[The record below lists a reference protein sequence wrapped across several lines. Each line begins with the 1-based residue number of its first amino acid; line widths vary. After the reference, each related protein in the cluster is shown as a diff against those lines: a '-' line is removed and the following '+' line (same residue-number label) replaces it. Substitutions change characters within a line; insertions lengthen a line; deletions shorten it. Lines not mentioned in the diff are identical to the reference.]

1 MERGKMKIINTAPMS
16 GKGLKKGLES
26 SVPGLN
32 FFVVDAHRLPEE
44 KLATEIADA
53 DILLGD
59 YTGGT
64 PITRAVI
71 RAARKLKFIQQPSV
85 GYNHID
91 IAACKEFGI
100 PVANTPGA
108 NDIGVA
114 EHTIMLALSCLKN
127 LPFFNART
135 HQGEWLFGQ
144 RREIGVF
151 EINGKT
157 YGLLG
162 MGRTARAVAERL
174 VPFGVR
180 LLYYDI
186 VRLSTEDEKKYSA
199 AYAPMEE
206 IMKTADVVSIH
217 LPLTPETTKI
227 INAALLALMKPTAVL
242 INVGRGPLLD
252 EEALAEALK
261 NKKLAAAALDVFTEE
276 PPPPNHPLFG
286 LKNVILTPHLAG
298 STLESGMRIMG
309 MAMDNVIRVMKGEK
323 PLWVINP
330 SQQAVEV

>member
-1 MERGKMKIINTAPMS
+1 MKIINTAPMS
-16 GKGLKKGLES
+16 GNGLKKGLEP
-26 SVPGLN
+26 SVPGLD
-32 FFVVDAHRLPEE
+32 FFVVDTHKFPEE
-44 KLATEIADA
+44 KLAAEITDA

-59 YTGGT
+59 YTGST
-64 PITRAVI
+64 PITRAVVQ
-71 RAARKLKFIQQPSV
+71 AAKKLKFIQQPSV

-100 PVANTPGA
+100 PVSNTPGA

-114 EHTIMLALSCLKN
+114 EHTIMLALACLKN
-127 LPFFNART
+127 LPLFNTKT

-186 VRLSTEDEKKYSA
+186 VRLSTEDEKKYQA
-199 AYAPMEE
+199 AYTPMEE
-206 IMKTADVVSIH
+206 ILKTADVVSLH
-217 LPLTPETTKI
+217 LPLVPETTKI
-227 INAALLALMKPTAVL
+227 INAAMLALMKPTAVF
-242 INVGRGPLLD
+242 INVGRGPLVD
-252 EEALAEALK
+252 EEALATAIK
-261 NKKLAAAALDVFTEE
+261 NKKLAAAAVDVFTEE
-276 PPPPNHPLFG
+276 PPPQDHPLFG

-309 MAMDNVIRVMKGEK
+309 MAMDNLVRVMKGEK
-323 PLWVINP
+323 PLWVLNL
-330 SQQAVEV
+330 